1 VALFPNPDFDRQLQ
15 ANSLI
20 AQSFNPRVISPQTR
34 LHSLSFSN
42 VNEQRVTQALDAIGY
57 NIGDLA
63 IDGIYE
69 PLKRNKIPD
78 ADILRYRYND
88 GAPIELSYQRL
99 FCAGDNMYAQSKAEC
114 CLIDKHPLP
123 TMRTVRLTRASQSPA
138 LTMTFEFPDLPTSE
152 STPLADNLLA
162 TWGVKPLEDLLRS
175 HISLNMI
182 NSATR
187 EPTYSFN
194 VAPHV
199 ILTTKPAPWLIDHH
213 TLRPPK
219 YFLTPTSIQI
229 IGADQ
234 KDREAILQ
242 VSNDEAFHHLGR
254 SSFLNLFN
262 SFIYE
267 QGGLEDELLYKYGKN
282 LNDVLLFGI
291 ERNIPLGSEPPII
304 DLSDIFDQMSEDFFS
319 PEPEIDLRK
328 ERFIKND
335 RSKPIRMIHK
345 PVSTSTSTL
354 TIEQLTTRIGSC
366 KARLSS
372 DAFDSQPRAQIGE
385 PIEHQTHC
393 FGLIFPPEA
402 TRKNE
407 DSNAARWAITKRVAK
422 NSDCALNLKKTL
434 DALRGFVQQNRPIT
448 GADYGNEK
456 MIIRTDIG

>member
-1 VALFPNPDFDRQLQ
+1 VALFPNPDFHRQLQ
-15 ANSLI
+15 AHSLI
-20 AQSFNPRVISPQTR
+20 DQSFNPRVISPQTR

-42 VNEQRVTQALDAIGY
+42 VNEESVTEALDAIGY

-63 IDGIYE
+63 IEGIYE

-78 ADILRYRYND
+78 ADMLRYRYND

-99 FCAGDNMYAQSKAEC
+99 FCAGDNMYAQSRAEC
-114 CLIDKHPLP
+114 SLIDKHPLP

-138 LTMTFEFPDLPTSE
+138 LTMTFEFSDLPASE
-152 STPLADNLLA
+152 NTPLADNLLA
-162 TWGVKPLEDLLRS
+162 TWGIRPLEHLLS
-175 HISLNMI
+175 NHVSLNKI
-182 NSATR
+182 SFGIR

-199 ILTTKPAPWLIDHH
+199 VLTTKPAPWLIDDH
-213 TLRPPK
+213 TLIPPK
-219 YFLTPTSIQI
+219 YFLTPTSVHL
-229 IGADQ
+229 IGAEQ
-234 KDREAILQ
+234 KDREAILHI
-242 VSNDEAFHHLGR
+242 SNDEAFHHLGR

-282 LNDVLLFGI
+282 LTDVLLFCI
-291 ERNIPLGSEPPII
+291 ERNIPLGSEPPVI
-304 DLSDIFDQMSEDFFS
+304 DLSDIFGQMSEDLFS
-319 PEPEIDLRK
+319 PDLEIDLRK

-335 RSKPIRMIHK
+335 CSNPIRMIHK

-354 TIEQLTTRIGSC
+354 TIEQITTRIGLC

-385 PIEHQTHC
+385 PIEHKRHC

-407 DSNAARWAITKRVAK
+407 DSNAARWAITKRIAK

-448 GADYGNEK
+448 GADYGSEK